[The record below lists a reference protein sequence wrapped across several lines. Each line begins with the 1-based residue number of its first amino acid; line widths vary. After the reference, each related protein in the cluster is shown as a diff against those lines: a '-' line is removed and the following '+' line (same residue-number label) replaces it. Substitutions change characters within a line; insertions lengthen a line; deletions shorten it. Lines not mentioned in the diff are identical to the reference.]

1 MNQPL
6 RVLQELGEQI
16 HQTVANDTRPKRRLP
31 ISRWTGRQ
39 ANQAIAGLG
48 TALAIAVAL
57 LIAGGAIVLLNR
69 SSTPVGHAA
78 AAVNPEITAHFAAFR
93 RPRLASDAV
102 PSGLRFECESGGDAL
117 GAFCFV
123 DQHTSG
129 RTAIF
134 RSEIPSALQLDQS
147 RRFTLPGGLGF
158 VWLIPAH
165 RSLCAL
171 IRMPYA
177 FFFKPFPGTMVCRS
191 AAQLVARPP
200 LIWPGY
206 FLAPDTGKVRHGY
219 LIAIEPD
226 RVTRATI
233 TYPGGREPTI
243 LHQGL
248 LLGCVGIGPYRLLQD
263 ASTGRSPAPIGV
275 GGVGKFS
282 PVTCP
287 QFGLAANARPQNHSA
302 AASTTP
308 TVRSNS
314 NPVVDDC
321 LAHGRLTQPYTKPQL
336 RSALRAITPAVRKYT
351 NCPALIS
358 TRLRQ

>member
-16 HQTVANDTRPKRRLP
+16 EQTVAKHARPERRRP
-31 ISRWTGRQ
+31 RSRWTGRTGRQ

-48 TALAIAVAL
+48 SALAIAVAL
-57 LIAGGAIVLLNR
+57 LIAGGAVVLLNR
-69 SSTPVGHAA
+69 SSTPVGHSA
-78 AAVNPEITAHFAAFR
+78 AAVNPDITAHFAAFR

-102 PSGLRFECESGGDAL
+102 PSGLRFECESARDAL

-123 DQHTSG
+123 NQHFAG
-129 RTAIF
+129 HTAIF

-177 FFFKPFPGTMVCRS
+177 FFFKPFPGTMECES
-191 AAQLVARPP
+191 AAQIVARPP
-200 LIWPGY
+200 LVWGGY
-206 FLAPDTGKVRHGY
+206 FLAPDSGKVRHGY

-233 TYPGGREPTI
+233 TYPGGQEPTI
-243 LHQGL
+243 LHRGL
-248 LLGCVGIGPYRLLQD
+248 LLGCAGIGPYRLLQS
-263 ASTGRSPAPIGV
+263 ATSGPRPAPLRV

-287 QFGLAANARPQNHSA
+287 QLGLAANPRPRNPAR
-302 AASTTP
+302 T
-308 TVRSNS
+308 
-314 NPVVDDC
+314 
-321 LAHGRLTQPYTKPQL
+321 G
-336 RSALRAITPAVRKYT
+336 
-351 NCPALIS
+351 
-358 TRLRQ
+358 

>member
-1 MNQPL
+1 MNRPL

-16 HQTVANDTRPKRRLP
+16 EQTVAKHARPERRRP
-31 ISRWTGRQ
+31 ISRWTGPTGR
-39 ANQAIAGLG
+39 QAIAGLG
-48 TALAIAVAL
+48 TAAAIAVAL

-78 AAVNPEITAHFAAFR
+78 AAVNPDITAHFAAFR

-123 DQHTSG
+123 NQHTSG
-129 RTAIF
+129 HTATF

-158 VWLIPAH
+158 LWLIPAH

-171 IRMPYA
+171 IRLPYA
-177 FFFKPFPGTMVCRS
+177 FFFKPFPGTMVCKS
-191 AAQLVARPP
+191 AAQIVARPP
-200 LIWPGY
+200 LVWPGY
-206 FLAPDTGKVRHGY
+206 FLAPDSVKVRHGY

-226 RVTRATI
+226 RVTRTTI
-233 TYPGGREPTI
+233 TYPGGQEPTI

-248 LLGCVGIGPYRLLQD
+248 LLGCVGIGPYRLLQS
-263 ASTGRSPAPIGV
+263 ATSRPRPAPLSV

-287 QFGLAANARPQNHSA
+287 QLGLAADPTPRNPAR
-302 AASTTP
+302 T
-308 TVRSNS
+308 
-314 NPVVDDC
+314 
-321 LAHGRLTQPYTKPQL
+321 G
-336 RSALRAITPAVRKYT
+336 
-351 NCPALIS
+351 
-358 TRLRQ
+358 